1 MPLIIGIENASDK
14 GFSEEE
20 IQLVHGF
27 PLGLLCMHTGIGDIG
42 ERNHGVVIT
51 PEEAHERF
59 VLSMQ
64 VFGYDT
70 DSSMYKWLSDL
81 ENIKRLAESN
91 WSCNVSNER
100 TEKFLHKMRN
110 LSLKLTLEDMDYQ
123 LSVMCAQRTTTHLK
137 HTIGEMSADRVY
149 EQREAARTIIGS
161 LLSGTVRID
170 SDSKEWYIDI
180 LTEAF
185 GVWEWQ
191 GPFDL
196 EKPFYDGKY
205 LCYAEGEHYLSD
217 TPQEEE

>member
-1 MPLIIGIENASDK
+1 MPLIIGIENAKEK
-14 GFSEEE
+14 GFSEEDIAIAHSYE
-20 IQLVHGF
+20 F
-27 PLGLLCMHTGIGDIG
+27 GLLCMHAGIGHIG
-42 ERNHGVVIT
+42 ERNYGVVIT

-59 VLSMQ
+59 MLTMKVWDYYEKSL
-64 VFGYDT
+64 
-70 DSSMYKWLSDL
+70 MYLWVSDL
-81 ENIKRLAESN
+81 ENIKRLAEHG

-110 LSLKLTLEDMDYQ
+110 LCLKEMLTEDWGMDY
-123 LSVMCAQRTTTHLK
+123 THLK
-137 HTIGEMSADRVY
+137 PTIGEMSWDRVY

-161 LLSGTVRID
+161 LLNGTVRMGNGD
-170 SDSKEWYIDI
+170 KQWYIDM

-191 GPFDL
+191 GPFDM

-205 LCYAEGEHYLSD
+205 LCYADGTHYLSS